1 MITDPIGDMIARIKN
16 GYLARHKKVLLPY
29 SKIKHQI
36 ADILVQEKYL
46 VDVEL
51 VGDTPA
57 AKELKLVLRYERKDP
72 AIKEIKRISKPGLRV
87 YHQTKNLK
95 SPLSGLGVA
104 IITTSK
110 GIMTV
115 KQAKKQKLGGEV
127 LLEVW

>member
-1 MITDPIGDMIARIKN
+1 MITYPIGDMIARIKN
-16 GYLARHKKVLLPY
+16 GYLAKHKKVLLPY

-46 VDVEL
+46 VGAEV

-57 AKELKLVLRYERKDP
+57 TKELKLVLRYERKDP
-72 AIKEIKRISKPGLRV
+72 VIKNIKRVSRPGLRV
-87 YHQTKNLK
+87 YLQAKELK

-104 IITTSK
+104 IISTSK

-115 KQAKKQKLGGEV
+115 KQARKQNLGGEV

>member
-16 GYLARHKKVLLPY
+16 GYLAYHKKVAMPY
-29 SKIKHQI
+29 SKIKQQI
-36 ADILVQEKYL
+36 ADILDQQKYL
-46 VDVEL
+46 AGVEV

-57 AKELKLVLRYERKDP
+57 TKELKLKLRYDRKTPAIQGIKRVSKPGIRVYQQAKELKP
-72 AIKEIKRISKPGLRV
+72 
-87 YHQTKNLK
+87 
-95 SPLSGLGVA
+95 PLSGLGVS

-115 KQAKKQKLGGEV
+115 KQARKQNLGGEV